1 MASQTTFRRDL
12 RLAEQTAIHNS
23 DLIETMAEDKFLL
36 LYDINVEVSEGS
48 ILVLHTALLP
58 QGYGLK

>member
-1 MASQTTFRRDL
+1 
-12 RLAEQTAIHNS
+12 
-23 DLIETMAEDKFLL
+23 MAEDKFLL